1 MRLKPGI
8 LQWAAVAC
16 FCVGLIYALGLEG
29 GAQIG
34 QPITDGE
41 FITAMVLILTSI
53 ALGKPLYLVA
63 FQPCRGLSTKEVF
76 TALHEQGIR
85 EEDRPDNDAAQR
97 ALQSGNVR
105 LLARSLGNVLEPVSR
120 QMRPSKAG

>member
-1 MRLKPGI
+1 MKIKPGV

-16 FCVGLIYALGLEG
+16 FCVGLIYALGIEG

-53 ALGKPLYLVA
+53 ALG
-63 FQPCRGLSTKEVF
+63 RLSF
-76 TALHEQGIR
+76 AL
-85 EEDRPDNDAAQR
+85 EDAQERRKNCYGKIKRTHARNPEYPALPEHCSRRDA
-97 ALQSGNVR
+97 
-105 LLARSLGNVLEPVSR
+105 
-120 QMRPSKAG
+120 

>member
-1 MRLKPGI
+1 MRLKPGV

-41 FITAMVLILTSI
+41 FITVMVLILTSI
-53 ALGKPLYLVA
+53 ALG
-63 FQPCRGLSTKEVF
+63 RLSF
-76 TALHEQGIR
+76 ALENAQSRRHSRYGKINRTHARNTEYPALPEHSSR
-85 EEDRPDNDAAQR
+85 RDA
-97 ALQSGNVR
+97 
-105 LLARSLGNVLEPVSR
+105 
-120 QMRPSKAG
+120 

>member
-1 MRLKPGI
+1 MRLKPGV

-16 FCVGLIYALGLEG
+16 FCVGMIYALGIEG

-53 ALGKPLYLVA
+53 ALG
-63 FQPCRGLSTKEVF
+63 RLSF
-76 TALHEQGIR
+76 AL
-85 EEDRPDNDAAQR
+85 EDAQNHRQSRYGKINRTHARNTEYPALPEHSSRRDA
-97 ALQSGNVR
+97 
-105 LLARSLGNVLEPVSR
+105 
-120 QMRPSKAG
+120 

>member
-1 MRLKPGI
+1 MRLKPGV

-41 FITAMVLILTSI
+41 FITAMVLILTSL
-53 ALGKPLYLVA
+53 ALG
-63 FQPCRGLSTKEVF
+63 RLSF
-76 TALHEQGIR
+76 ALGRLRFALENAQSRRQSRYGKINRTHARNTEYPALPEHSSR
-85 EEDRPDNDAAQR
+85 RDA
-97 ALQSGNVR
+97 
-105 LLARSLGNVLEPVSR
+105 
-120 QMRPSKAG
+120 